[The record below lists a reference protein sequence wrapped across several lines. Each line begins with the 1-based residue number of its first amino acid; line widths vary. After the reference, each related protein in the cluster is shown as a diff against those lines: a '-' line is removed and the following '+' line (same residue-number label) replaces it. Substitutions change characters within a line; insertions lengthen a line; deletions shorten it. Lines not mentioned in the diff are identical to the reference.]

1 MDVTLK
7 VIGAEWC
14 APCKRVW
21 PWVREIADQLTG
33 LGDVAC
39 SYVSIEDYKGDD
51 VLSVPTLIVLRDGQE
66 VGRVTRFSGR
76 VSLAGWIRRMLEAPP
91 VIAGGTPSGE
101 GGYPVREETPPCR

>member
-1 MDVTLK
+1 MVVTLK

-33 LGDVAC
+33 DVAC

-51 VLSVPTLIVLRDGQE
+51 VLSVPTLIVLRDGTE
-66 VGRVTRFSGR
+66 AGRITRFSGKR
-76 VSLAGWIRRMLEAPP
+76 TLVRDIRGMLEAPQ
-91 VIAGGTPSGE
+91 
-101 GGYPVREETPPCR
+101 